1 MSVASSGNSVSK
13 DVHSKTQG
21 PRASRPGLEMQEPP
35 AFENPD
41 LRTTVSGLKRAKRE
55 DAGRHSCSHDL
66 IRAGLE
72 ALDLVDVGVVVTDE
86 AGKLLLANHVAGQI
100 LEARDGIEVTSSGA
114 VVIATESGFRPLRI
128 PRRKTAETNLR
139 EGQRMGD
146 AVDAAPRRSDKRPL
160 TVLIRSLNPSGVQG
174 NPADPAF
181 LIFLLDPERPTQAT
195 ENGLRELYEF
205 TATEARLAHLL
216 MSGKTF
222 EECCTQLGVRASTI
236 RMHLG
241 NLFAKTGVRRQG
253 QLVSLLLRS
262 LGMVRTAAVSDF
274 SGKRTVRPKEHHGD
288 EQQVDITAMLAVSL
302 EALNWL
308 DLGIIVLNR
317 LGEILFT
324 NQRATKI
331 LIARDGLETTPHGTL
346 SAGQKRWPQSLSSLS
361 RTFSPADAVI
371 AIPRLNGKR
380 PLTLIVRSLNEG
392 EQRSGTQSPAALVF
406 VLDPELAAE
415 ATEARL
421 QALFDFTA
429 SEARLAR
436 LLMEGKTIDECCGP
450 LSICAS
456 TARRHLA
463 NIFSKTDV
471 RHQGQLV
478 SLLLKSAGT
487 VRVKNDDGLPPPHTV
502 SPRKIAM
509 PYPPAI
515 VSRSIRP

>member
-1 MSVASSGNSVSK
+1 M
-13 DVHSKTQG
+13 
-21 PRASRPGLEMQEPP
+21 R
-35 AFENPD
+35 
-41 LRTTVSGLKRAKRE
+41 RAKYDDKERQ
-55 DAGRHSCSHDL
+55 SCSRDL

-72 ALDLVDVGVVVTDE
+72 ALDSVDVGVLVTDE
-86 AGKLLLANHVAGQI
+86 VGKLVLANHVAEQI
-100 LEARDGIEVTSSGA
+100 LAARDGIAVLSSGA

-128 PRRKTAETNLR
+128 PKEKVSQQSTLDDHWTS
-139 EGQRMGD
+139 D
-146 AVDAAPRRSDKRPL
+146 AVEAVPRPEKRPL
-160 TVLIRSLNPSGVQG
+160 TVLIRPLNPSGER
-174 NPADPAF
+174 NLADPAF

-205 TATEARLAHLL
+205 TVTEVRLAHLL
-216 MSGKTF
+216 MAGKTF
-222 EECCTQLGVRASTI
+222 EECCAQLGVRASTI

-241 NLFAKTGVRRQG
+241 NMFAKTGVRRQG

-262 LGMVRTAAVSDF
+262 LGMVRTTAVPNF
-274 SGKRTVRPKEHHGD
+274 SGEQAVRPASRKGD
-288 EQQVDITAMLAVSL
+288 EQQFDITAALSVSL

-331 LIARDGLETTPHGTL
+331 LIQRDGLEATPQGTL
-346 SAGQKRWPQSLSSLS
+346 STGQKRWPQSWSSVS
-361 RTFSPADAVI
+361 RTFSAMDTVI
-371 AIPRLNGKR
+371 AVPRTNGKR
-380 PLTLIVRSLNEG
+380 PLTLIVRSLNDAE
-392 EQRSGTQSPAALVF
+392 RSGAEGPVALVF
-406 VLDPELAAE
+406 VLDPELATD

-421 QALFDFTA
+421 QALYELTA

-436 LLMEGKTIDECCGP
+436 LLMEGRTIDECCGP
-450 LSICAS
+450 LSICPS

-487 VRVKNDDGLPPPHTV
+487 VRAKNDECLSPSPPR
-502 SPRKIAM
+502 SPQKIAT
-509 PYPPAI
+509 PVPPAI
-515 VSRSIRP
+515 VSRSIRL